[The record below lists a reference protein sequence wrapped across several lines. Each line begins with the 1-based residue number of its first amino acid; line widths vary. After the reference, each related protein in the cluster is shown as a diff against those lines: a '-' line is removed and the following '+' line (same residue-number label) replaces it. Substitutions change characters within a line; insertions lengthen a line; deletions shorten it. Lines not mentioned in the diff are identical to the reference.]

1 MSCVTII
8 RGTKKVEYREVKQT
22 TLNRYTYMD
31 PADGK
36 RYLRRFD
43 ALRLIVGYRKEGDQA
58 LVRVV
63 DIQFADGMVEYHLGE
78 ILEVVK
84 A

>member
-1 MSCVTII
+1 
-8 RGTKKVEYREVKQT
+8 
-22 TLNRYTYMD
+22 MD